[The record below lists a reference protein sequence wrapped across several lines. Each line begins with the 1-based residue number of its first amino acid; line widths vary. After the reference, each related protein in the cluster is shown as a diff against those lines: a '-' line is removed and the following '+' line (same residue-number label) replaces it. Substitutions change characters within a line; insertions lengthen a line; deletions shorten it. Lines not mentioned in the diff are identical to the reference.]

1 MSVQDIIYKQQWI
14 YVEKKKEVK
23 LRAAQ
28 LSSDSQLLGHL
39 ETQGALWTS
48 KHEVATNT
56 MKTTHDAGPCMHV
69 HGLYV
74 CLQI

>member
-39 ETQGALWTS
+39 ETQGALMTAAVGDI
-48 KHEVATNT
+48 KA
-56 MKTTHDAGPCMHV
+56 
-69 HGLYV
+69 
-74 CLQI
+74 